1 MERDIIPGGVSG
13 EARDAAGHAWARKNA
28 REKTECQTTYVQ
40 LMCIYIY
47 MYIHLSIF
55 CQYFIVEYVISSL
68 YCKLF
73 IGGFYMLYNTLCFSY
88 IIYSVFQAIIF
99 FLHLLCFSDIFL
111 MEVFIY
117 IYTLYFRCCLKYD
130 VYIYIYTY
138 WYYSCLH
145 VLHICFLI

>member
-13 EARDAAGHAWARKNA
+13 EARDAAGHAWSRKNA

-40 LMCIYIY
+40 LIYIY
-47 MYIHLSIF
+47 MCMYIHLSIF

-99 FLHLLCFSDIFL
+99 FLHLLFFSDIFL

-117 IYTLYFRCCLKYD
+117 IYIHYILD
-130 VYIYIYTY
+130 VVSNMMYIYIHIDIIVVYMYYTY
-138 WYYSCLH
+138 
-145 VLHICFLI
+145 VF